1 MNKFS
6 ANDTADYSHRSEH
19 AGTVLFNRFEIWFHS
34 VMKGTV
40 HVFDYLADAKAEVF
54 GPLCALFGGERFLQ
68 KLACDAIGT
77 RCSGDDADFAVT
89 KFDGNDIEWSDVQ
102 DSLSTRSLFAASDA
116 KIVIID
122 NADGFV
128 KKNRDRLEQR
138 IANDANGTLI
148 LLIETWA
155 SNTKLYKQLD
165 KNGIQIHCGAPIIK
179 RGRGKSQ
186 DDAKIIKWL
195 SGRAKQNYD
204 FELSPSAAGVLIELT
219 QCNFG
224 RMEQELGKLCLYA
237 DESDL
242 TPLAVRKIVGGWP
255 AQTMWS
261 AVDAA
266 LDGRA
271 GQSIDLLKQLFDA
284 GEHPLAMFGQISWSL
299 RRFAEVGELVTRDSR
314 NGRRVNLNDSLK
326 AAGFRPWGN
335 ELDNATARLKQLG
348 RKRVANLLDQIVE
361 ADFALKRS
369 HSKEHRARL
378 LLELLFTKM
387 SEQLSPASLAR

>member
-1 MNKFS
+1 M
-6 ANDTADYSHRSEH
+6 
-19 AGTVLFNRFEIWFHS
+19 
-34 VMKGTV
+34 
-40 HVFDYLADAKAEVF
+40 
-54 GPLCALFGGERFLQ
+54 
-68 KLACDAIGT
+68 
-77 RCSGDDADFAVT
+77 
-89 KFDGNDIEWSDVQ
+89 
-102 DSLSTRSLFAASDA
+102 
-116 KIVIID
+116 
-122 NADGFV
+122 
-128 KKNRDRLEQR
+128 
-138 IANDANGTLI
+138 
-148 LLIETWA
+148 
-155 SNTKLYKQLD
+155 
-165 KNGIQIHCGAPIIK
+165 
-179 RGRGKSQ
+179 
-186 DDAKIIKWL
+186 
-195 SGRAKQNYD
+195 
-204 FELSPSAAGVLIELT
+204 IELT